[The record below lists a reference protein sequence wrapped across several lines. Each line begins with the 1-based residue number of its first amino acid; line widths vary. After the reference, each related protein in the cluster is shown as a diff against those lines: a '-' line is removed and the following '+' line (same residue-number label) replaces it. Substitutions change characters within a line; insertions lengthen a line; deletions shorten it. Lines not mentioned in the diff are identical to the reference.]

1 MTDQNETEVEAVVAA
16 PSVSSRDA
24 IRAAFFNQKIQVK
37 TVTVAGIKMEI
48 RQPAVGDIML
58 MQVPEGMDSRKYAA
72 AKVLCDYCYVPGT
85 DEKVFDQA
93 DIESILAVPFSGD
106 WVKLQS
112 EIDSLTDIMSQLETA
127 TKN

>member
-1 MTDQNETEVEAVVAA
+1 MDDQNE
-16 PSVSSRDA
+16 VSTVSQRDA
-24 IRAAFFNQKIQVK
+24 IRAAFFNQKVQAK
-37 TVTVAGIKMEI
+37 TVTIAGVTIEI
-48 RQPAVGDIML
+48 RQPAVGDIMM

-85 DEKVFDQA
+85 NEKVFDQA

-106 WVKLQS
+106 WVKLQT

-127 TKN
+127 AKN

>member
-1 MTDQNETEVEAVVAA
+1 MTDQNAVAVAVEVQ
-16 PSVSSRDA
+16 SVSKRDA
-24 IRAAFFNQKIQVK
+24 IRAAFFNQKIQAK
-37 TVTVAGIKMEI
+37 TVTVAGIAMEI
-48 RQPAVGDIML
+48 RQPAVGDIMM

-106 WVKLQS
+106 WVKLQT